1 MSKSYLIAFTAVV
14 SMLLTSCFK
23 DEPLNA
29 ECDIEQA
36 CLHADEPSEIFMKL
50 TDSIATTNETA
61 RVVTFKV
68 RKGTNLSALA
78 PKFVITPGAT
88 ISPES
93 GSEQDFSKGG
103 VVYTVT
109 SEDRA
114 YKKSYL
120 VRFNDGGYFPSEID
134 FEHFFL
140 EPDKKKYYMWTD
152 IDENGV
158 EMLNWASGNAGFAI
172 VGGKATPDGYPTT
185 PYADGLDG
193 NAVKLTTRST
203 GKPGAAFK
211 MPIAAGNLFTGSF
224 NATTATLRPL
234 ESTRFG
240 DGPFCIVDRKPVRFR
255 GFYQYTPGETI
266 TDRQG
271 ATVEGIDQGDLYA
284 VLFKNTTA
292 DGAQFWL
299 DGTNVKTSKQIV
311 ALALAGPVDKT
322 EGGWKEFDVA
332 FDYIA
337 DFDPVLLANHGYS
350 LAVVFTSSC
359 GGADFVGAVGSEL
372 LVDKVRIVME

>member
-93 GSEQDFSKGG
+93 GSVQDFSKGG

-120 VRFNDGGYFPSEID
+120 VRFNDGG
-134 FEHFFL
+134 
-140 EPDKKKYYMWTD
+140 
-152 IDENGV
+152 
-158 EMLNWASGNAGFAI
+158 
-172 VGGKATPDGYPTT
+172 
-185 PYADGLDG
+185 
-193 NAVKLTTRST
+193 
-203 GKPGAAFK
+203 
-211 MPIAAGNLFTGSF
+211 
-224 NATTATLRPL
+224 
-234 ESTRFG
+234 
-240 DGPFCIVDRKPVRFR
+240 
-255 GFYQYTPGETI
+255 
-266 TDRQG
+266 
-271 ATVEGIDQGDLYA
+271 
-284 VLFKNTTA
+284 
-292 DGAQFWL
+292 
-299 DGTNVKTSKQIV
+299 
-311 ALALAGPVDKT
+311 
-322 EGGWKEFDVA
+322 
-332 FDYIA
+332 
-337 DFDPVLLANHGYS
+337 
-350 LAVVFTSSC
+350 
-359 GGADFVGAVGSEL
+359 
-372 LVDKVRIVME
+372 